1 MISLDVRYF
10 DEIIADLRYA
20 KEFKTPLVLFTSSGM
35 AIGLGEEMSF
45 IKTEIGIQRECYMRN
60 YIIETKAL
68 ASLLKELDNQVGL
81 KFDFKPSFL
90 EIDNPLNSIGISI
103 ASSYTEYNVK
113 MFLCEAST
121 FKEVYS
127 IQYKKDSDFMTDMK
141 KLHAD
146 EGAVNLFVDHK
157 YYLPMHKKILSYTA
171 TDDVYLTILDNGIA
185 PYFFARFDILNKKK
199 ATNFNIYIK
208 ALKV

>member
-10 DEIIADLRYA
+10 NEIIADLRYA
-20 KEFKTPLVLFTSSGM
+20 KEFKTPLVLFTSTGM

-45 IKTEIGIQRECYMRN
+45 VKTEIGIQHECYMRN

-68 ASLLKELDNQVGL
+68 ASFLKELDNQVGL
-81 KFDFKPSFL
+81 KFDFKPNFL

-103 ASSYTEYNVK
+103 APSYTEYNVK
-113 MFLCEAST
+113 AFLYEAST
-121 FKEVYS
+121 FQEVYAM
-127 IQYKKDSDFMTDMK
+127 QYKKDNPFMVDMK

-146 EGAVNLFVDHK
+146 EGAVNLFISNR

-171 TDDVYLTILDNGIA
+171 TDDVYLTILDKPESA
-185 PYFFARFDILNKKK
+185 YFFARFDVINKKK
-199 ATNFNIYIK
+199 NTNFNIYIK